1 MGEGNFSRVSL
12 FAGVCLSLGPAD
24 GCSGALVLS
33 ELVMFFGGACLSVC
47 TPESVLQSVTPSER
61 EGNLTRLASTVCSV
75 CCFEPLGRATHPG
88 IVLEFLGPICTA
100 SSWHGGILRG
110 SYSHWSGGLWMPW
123 LCLPTK
129 ICWLCT
135 PVANSSRGSAPRS
148 HSSEG
153 IVSVV

>member
-110 SYSHWSGGLWMPW
+110 GIRIGLGA
-123 LCLPTK
+123 LDAVALFAYQNLLALYACCEFFKRICSSLPF
-129 ICWLCT
+129 
-135 PVANSSRGSAPRS
+135 V
-148 HSSEG
+148 
-153 IVSVV
+153 